1 MATNLYVTATDA
13 KSGKSAVIISLMY
26 FLLRH
31 INKVGFFRPIILD
44 KENERDHDINLIL
57 SEYKLDMQYEETYAY
72 TMKEAKDLINNG
84 QSSVLIEGILNKF
97 KELEK
102 KFDFILCEGTDF
114 DSGIS
119 ALEFDINAE
128 IALNLSSPVI
138 LVSNGQK
145 NTVDEIA
152 SSVHMAIDSY
162 LNKGVDVFGSIV
174 NRTNP
179 QLDKKEILKKIEEKT
194 KSIDVLSFVLPE
206 EPILIRP
213 TIKDVQKAF
222 NAEVLYGN
230 KFMNT
235 QVDDFVTAAM
245 QIPHFLEYVQE
256 GNLII
261 VPGDRAG
268 IIFSALIMHNSAHC
282 PNISG
287 ILLTGGI
294 RLDDSV
300 AKLIDGWSGTML
312 PILLVQDHTFKTTE
326 KLNSLRGLLEP
337 GESKK
342 ISTALAMFE
351 TNVDVENLRK
361 KLISSRSEKI
371 TPKMF
376 EFNLIKQ
383 AKSNKQRIV
392 LPEGT
397 GKRILQA
404 ADILHRRDVAE
415 LILLGDPKTIK
426 ANANQYQLDLNGI
439 EIIDPTKSPLF
450 EDYAQTLF
458 EMRKKKGMTEEV
470 ARDTMADPTYFGTM
484 MVHKGDAD
492 GMVSGSQ
499 NTTAHTIR
507 PAFQIIKTKPGASIV
522 SSVFLMCLKDKVLV
536 FGDCA
541 VNPNPDSAAL
551 AEIAISSAQ
560 TAKIFGIEPRVAML
574 SYSTGSSGKG
584 EDVDRVIEA
593 TKIAKEKAP
602 DLLLEGPIQYDAA
615 VDMSVA
621 KTKLPDSKVAGQAT
635 VFIFPDLNTGNN
647 TYKAVQRS
655 AEQAIAIGPVL
666 QGLNKPVN
674 DLSRG
679 CTVADIV
686 NTVAIT
692 AVQAQAEKAK

>member
-1 MATNLYVTATDA
+1 MATNLYITATDS
-13 KSGKSAVIISLMY
+13 KSGKSAVTLSLMH

-31 INKVGFFRPIILD
+31 IDKVGFFRPIIAG
-44 KENERDHDINLIL
+44 KTNERDHDINLIL

-72 TMKEAKDLINNG
+72 TMQEASELINNG
-84 QSSVLIEGILNKF
+84 QSSVLIEGVLNKF

-119 ALEFDINAE
+119 ALEFDINAD
-128 IALNLSSPVI
+128 IALNLSSPVL
-138 LVSNGQK
+138 LVINGQK
-145 NTVDEIA
+145 NTIDEIA
-152 SSVHMAIDSY
+152 SSVHIAVDSY
-162 LNKGVDVFGSIV
+162 HKKGVDVFGSIV

-179 QLDKKEILKKIEEKT
+179 KLDKQQILKKIQDET
-194 KSIDVLSFVLPE
+194 KEMVTLSFLLPE
-206 EPILIRP
+206 EPTLIRP
-213 TIKDVQKAF
+213 TIKDVKQAL
-222 NAEVLYGN
+222 NAQVLYGQ
-230 KFMNT
+230 KFMHT
-235 QVDDFVTAAM
+235 QVNDFVTAAM
-245 QIPHFLEYVQE
+245 QIPHFLDYVQE

-268 IIFSALIMHNSAHC
+268 IILSSLIMHGSAHY

-294 RLDDSV
+294 PLDDNV
-300 AKLIDGWSGTML
+300 AKLIDGLSSDIV

-337 GESKK
+337 GENKK
-342 ISTALAMFE
+342 IATALALFE
-351 TNVDVENLRK
+351 ANIDVDCLHK

-404 ADILHRRDVAE
+404 TDILHRRDVAE

-426 ANANQYQLDLNGI
+426 ANASQYQLDLNGV
-439 EIIDPTKSPLF
+439 EIIDPTKSPL
-450 EDYAQTLF
+450 L
-458 EMRKKKGMTEEV
+458 
-470 ARDTMADPTYFGTM
+470 M

-492 GMVSGSQ
+492 GMVSGSR

-522 SSVFLMCLKDKVLV
+522 SSVFLMCLKDRVLV

-541 VNPNPDSAAL
+541 VNPNPSASDL
-551 AEIAISSAQ
+551 AEIAISSAH
-560 TAKIFGIEPRVAML
+560 TAKIFGVEPRVAML

-584 EDVDRVIEA
+584 EDVDSVIEA
-593 TKIAKEKAP
+593 TKIAQEKAP
-602 DLLLEGPIQYDAA
+602 ELLLEGPIQYDAA
-615 VDMSVA
+615 IDMSVA

-655 AEQAIAIGPVL
+655 SEQAIAIGPVL